1 MVDYPIIKSFKNM
14 ECKHENIV
22 SQQTYSICYDCG
34 EMLSQDMVHEP
45 EWNNYGNKEYEDMC
59 RVQFRKEHD
68 KGISKELEKYSFSS
82 EIISL
87 ADKMYTQVTKG
98 GIKRGRSRVA
108 LIFSCVFNAY
118 IELGNTKTSEEL
130 RKVFKLERRD
140 ASRALTD
147 FRKEYNSRKSLFV
160 SPEYFIPMLLKKFN
174 ASDSHTDRVISVYN
188 FINTQNIT
196 EIKGSNPKSISAGII
211 YYYLFL
217 TNKLMDLD
225 LFSEKSGLSKITISK
240 IYKIIQDKI
249 DEKKIRDILK
259 I

>member
-1 MVDYPIIKSFKNM
+1 
-14 ECKHENIV
+14 
-22 SQQTYSICYDCG
+22 
-34 EMLSQDMVHEP
+34 MLSQDMVHEP

-140 ASRALTD
+140 ASIRRIDRNGRRHDKRLGDRSRAPAG
-147 FRKEYNSRKSLFV
+147 NSR
-160 SPEYFIPMLLKKFN
+160 
-174 ASDSHTDRVISVYN
+174 
-188 FINTQNIT
+188 Q
-196 EIKGSNPKSISAGII
+196 
-211 YYYLFL
+211 
-217 TNKLMDLD
+217 
-225 LFSEKSGLSKITISK
+225 
-240 IYKIIQDKI
+240 
-249 DEKKIRDILK
+249 
-259 I
+259 